1 MFLTFYR
8 CWSIGNGRLPD
19 DPDGNGLDG
28 DNDMFSSVYVY
39 MYKGERE
46 RMKEFWGARAVFSV
60 ISFESRIEKIRRRAM
75 KTGEETMND
84 RARVQVKY
92 RRPAAAEK

>member
-1 MFLTFYR
+1 
-8 CWSIGNGRLPD
+8 
-19 DPDGNGLDG
+19 
-28 DNDMFSSVYVY
+28 
-39 MYKGERE
+39 
-46 RMKEFWGARAVFSV
+46 MKEFWGARAVFSV